1 MGSGSISKTPIKKN
15 ELLEMSKMTLFN
27 PDIILTFF
35 SFFQKFSSKIKDDGV
50 IDYNEFL
57 SIVKLHD
64 NSFSKHLF
72 YTFDQNRD
80 NCINFREFLKF
91 FSVFENGK
99 SISQCELCFK
109 LFSNPQTNKIE
120 KETLLNIINDAISS
134 HEILKSYLTQK
145 DIENIVNHTL
155 EKYKNVIS
163 QTNIINNSTLGNLL
177 NISSCEKN
185 VQIENNNTLNIKTI
199 QKPRLTVTSSNNN
212 FQGSTNFN
220 NTSSLNDIN
229 ENLDEISYE
238 AFQEIL
244 SHEPNLINWINI
256 NVEKLKTFNK
266 KNSRSCCF

>member
-1 MGSGSISKTPIKKN
+1 MGSGSISKTTIKKN

-212 FQGSTNFN
+212 WIFLIIILITIIAEVEVL
-220 NTSSLNDIN
+220 TVIN
-229 ENLDEISYE
+229 YLSEKMIYIDNIDEI
-238 AFQEIL
+238 
-244 SHEPNLINWINI
+244 I
-256 NVEKLKTFNK
+256 NVCI
-266 KNSRSCCF
+266 KNEELLQTLNFLVS